1 MGHPP
6 LWLAPLPVLPQPE
19 QPLPA
24 LTGAQPAVPVGV
36 WGVTGAMFKTIF
48 DHSPEAIAL
57 TRVRDGVLV
66 EVNTEWLHLTGYSR
80 DEALGRTAVDMGH
93 WLDPEERKR
102 VFAPLYQGGR
112 VVDADVTLVMK
123 DRNPRVV
130 RMNATLV
137 HEQGEAY
144 ILLYLRD
151 VTAERLAH
159 EALRAGEQALEQ
171 TNDKLN
177 RQVKLYELTESLAK
191 VGHWVAYPD
200 TTDLMIS
207 RGAARI
213 GGMVEQSLLKRG
225 ELIEGVQPEDRPQ
238 VEQALQ
244 RMDGEVVEYRWR
256 RPDGQ
261 MIWVRARFYR
271 QIKDGAI
278 QAEMGVIQEF
288 TDEHQV
294 RQSLENQLAFIHK
307 ITSRA
312 PGLVYEYQ
320 MWPDGKYVFPFVSA
334 GVQQIYGVTP
344 EQAYAD
350 PVSVF
355 QCIHP
360 DDMRLV
366 IKSTWAAM
374 GAVQPWRCE
383 FRVGRP
389 GEPDRWM
396 LGNSLPE
403 LQPDGSVLFCG
414 SITDITAQKE
424 ALARL
429 QASEERFRSLSA
441 LSSDWYWEQDAEFRF
456 VRIDGNGL
464 SSAKLASD
472 AAIGH
477 TRWESGAMGVGPAQ
491 WAAHKAQLL
500 AHETFHDFE
509 MQRILKDGTYMWA
522 SISGAPIFDADG
534 VFCGYRGTGRDISA
548 RKQAEAEIER
558 LAFFDSLTSLPNRRM
573 LIDRLEHAVAASAR
587 HGHHGALLFIDLDNF
602 KILNDTLGHHMG
614 DLLLKQ
620 VASRLQECVRDVD
633 TVARLGGDEFVVML
647 EELGAVAAEA
657 ASQAEMVS
665 KKILQALNQQFALG
679 SHQLHSSPSIGVT
692 LFHQH
697 THSVDELLKRA
708 DLAMYQAK
716 AAGRN
721 TLRFFDPEMQA
732 AASARAALEADLRQ
746 GLLRNEFM
754 LYYQRVVDD
763 QGHTTGVEA
772 LLRWRHPERGLV
784 PPGEFIPVAEQT
796 GLILP
801 LGQWVL
807 EAACAQ
813 LVAWSAKPHTQK
825 LTMAVNVS
833 ARQFKHPDFSN
844 HILSLLRLS
853 GANPYRLKLELT
865 ESLLLSDFDEVIVK
879 MSELRSIGVGFS
891 LDDFGT
897 GYSSLAYLKRLP
909 LDQLKI
915 DQSFVRDV
923 LTDPNDAAIARTIL
937 NLARSLDL
945 GVVAEGVETAGQRDF
960 LLRNGC
966 KAFQG
971 YFFGRP
977 VPVEQLELPAP

>member
-1 MGHPP
+1 M
-6 LWLAPLPVLPQPE
+6 LPQPE
-19 QPLPA
+19 QPQPA
-24 LTGAQPAVPVGV
+24 LTGAQPAVPVV
-36 WGVTGAMFKTIF
+36 DWGVTGGMFKTIF
-48 DHSPEAIAL
+48 DRSPEAIAL
-57 TRVRDGVLV
+57 IRERDDVLV
-66 EVNTEWLHLTGYSR
+66 EVNTEWSHLTGYSR

-93 WLDPEERKR
+93 WLDPQERKR
-102 VFAPLYQGGR
+102 VFAPLHEGGR
-112 VVDADVTLVMK
+112 VVDTDVTLVMK

-130 RMNATLV
+130 RMNAALV
-137 HEQGEAY
+137 HELGEAY

-200 TTDLMIS
+200 APDLQIS
-207 RGAARI
+207 RGAAHI
-213 GGMVEQSLLKRG
+213 GGMDAQTLLQRG
-225 ELIEGVQPEDRPQ
+225 DLMTNLVQEDRAQ

-261 MIWVRARFYR
+261 VIWVRARFYR
-271 QIKDGAI
+271 QTKDGVI

-374 GAVQPWRCE
+374 GAVEPWRCE

-464 SSAKLASD
+464 SSAKLASE
-472 AAIGH
+472 AAIGR
-477 TRWESGAMGVGPAQ
+477 TRWESGALGVGPAQ

-522 SISGAPIFDADG
+522 SISGAPIFNAEG
-534 VFCGYRGTGRDISA
+534 EFCGYRGTGRDISA
-548 RKQAEAEIER
+548 RKLAEAEIER

-573 LIDRLEHAVAASAR
+573 LIDRLEHAVAASA
-587 HGHHGALLFIDLDNF
+587 D
-602 KILNDTLGHHMG
+602 
-614 DLLLKQ
+614 Q
-620 VASRLQECVRDVD
+620 P
-633 TVARLGGDEFVVML
+633 
-647 EELGAVAAEA
+647 AAQPA
-657 ASQAEMVS
+657 APPLAQ
-665 KKILQALNQQFALG
+665 
-679 SHQLHSSPSIGVT
+679 PS
-692 LFHQH
+692 
-697 THSVDELLKRA
+697 
-708 DLAMYQAK
+708 
-716 AAGRN
+716 
-721 TLRFFDPEMQA
+721 
-732 AASARAALEADLRQ
+732 
-746 GLLRNEFM
+746 
-754 LYYQRVVDD
+754 
-763 QGHTTGVEA
+763 
-772 LLRWRHPERGLV
+772 
-784 PPGEFIPVAEQT
+784 
-796 GLILP
+796 
-801 LGQWVL
+801 
-807 EAACAQ
+807 
-813 LVAWSAKPHTQK
+813 
-825 LTMAVNVS
+825 
-833 ARQFKHPDFSN
+833 
-844 HILSLLRLS
+844 
-853 GANPYRLKLELT
+853 
-865 ESLLLSDFDEVIVK
+865 
-879 MSELRSIGVGFS
+879 
-891 LDDFGT
+891 
-897 GYSSLAYLKRLP
+897 
-909 LDQLKI
+909 
-915 DQSFVRDV
+915 
-923 LTDPNDAAIARTIL
+923 
-937 NLARSLDL
+937 
-945 GVVAEGVETAGQRDF
+945 
-960 LLRNGC
+960 
-966 KAFQG
+966 
-971 YFFGRP
+971 
-977 VPVEQLELPAP
+977 

>member
-1 MGHPP
+1 
-6 LWLAPLPVLPQPE
+6 
-19 QPLPA
+19 
-24 LTGAQPAVPVGV
+24 
-36 WGVTGAMFKTIF
+36 MFRTIF

-66 EVNTEWLHLTGYSR
+66 EVNTEWLHLTGYAR
-80 DEALGRTAVDMGH
+80 AEALGRTAIEIGH
-93 WLDPEERKR
+93 WLDPEERQR
-102 VFAPLYQGGR
+102 VFAPLYDGGR

-130 RMNATLV
+130 RMNAALV
-137 HEQGEAY
+137 HEQGEAF

-171 TNDKLN
+171 ANDKLN
-177 RQVKLYELTESLAK
+177 RQVKLHELTESLAK
-191 VGHWVAYPD
+191 VGHWVAYPGVP
-200 TTDLMIS
+200 DLQIS
-207 RGAARI
+207 RGAAHI
-213 GGMVEQSLLKRG
+213 AGMDAQVLLKRG
-225 ELIEGVQPEDRPQ
+225 ELIEGVHIEDRPL

-244 RMDGEVVEYRWR
+244 RMDGEVIEYRWQ

-261 MIWVRARFYR
+261 LIWVRARFYR
-271 QIKDGAI
+271 QWKDGVS
-278 QAEMGVIQEF
+278 QAEMGVIQEV
-288 TDEHQV
+288 TDEHRV
-294 RQSLENQLAFIHK
+294 RQNLENQLAFIRK

-320 MWPDGKYVFPFVSA
+320 MWPDGRYVFPFVSA
-334 GVQQIYGVTP
+334 GIQQIYGLTP
-344 EQAYAD
+344 EQTYAD
-350 PVSVF
+350 PTAVF
-355 QCIHP
+355 RRIHP
-360 DDMRLV
+360 EDTRLV
-366 IKSTWAAM
+366 IKSTWMAM
-374 GAVQPWRCE
+374 NAMEPWRCE
-383 FRVGRP
+383 FRVGTAGGP
-389 GEPDRWM
+389 ERWM
-396 LGNSLPE
+396 LGHSLPE
-403 LQPDGSVLFCG
+403 LQTDGSVLFCG

-464 SSAKLASD
+464 SSAKLASE
-472 AAIGH
+472 AAIGK
-477 TRWESGAMGVGPAQ
+477 TRWDSGAQGVSPAQ
-491 WAAHKAQLL
+491 WEQHKAQLL

-509 MQRILKDGTYMWA
+509 MQRILKDGSYMWA
-522 SISGAPIFDADG
+522 SISGAPIFNAEG
-534 VFCGYRGTGRDISA
+534 EFCGYRGTGRDVSA
-548 RKQAEAEIER
+548 RKLAEAEIER
-558 LAFFDSLTSLPNRRM
+558 LAFFDSLTGLPNRRM
-573 LIDRLEHAVAASAR
+573 LIDRLEHALAASAR
-587 HGHHGALLFIDLDNF
+587 HCHHGALLFIDLDNF

-620 VASRLQECVRDVD
+620 VASRLQACVRDVD

-647 EELGAVAAEA
+647 EELGAVATEA
-657 ASQAEMVS
+657 AGQAEMVS
-665 KKILQALNQQFALG
+665 KKILQALNQQYALG

-697 THSVDELLKRA
+697 SQTVDELLKRA

-732 AASARAALEADLRQ
+732 AASARAAMEADLRQ

-763 QGHTTGVEA
+763 QGRTTGVEA
-772 LLRWRHPERGLV
+772 LLRWNHPERGLV

-813 LVAWSAKPHTQK
+813 LVAWSARPHTQK

>member
-1 MGHPP
+1 
-6 LWLAPLPVLPQPE
+6 
-19 QPLPA
+19 
-24 LTGAQPAVPVGV
+24 
-36 WGVTGAMFKTIF
+36 MFRTIF

-66 EVNTEWLHLTGYSR
+66 EVNTEWQHLTGYSR
-80 DEALGRTAVDMGH
+80 AEALGRTAVEMGH
-93 WLDPEERKR
+93 WLDPEQREH
-102 VFAPLYQGGR
+102 VFAPLHAGSR

-130 RMNATLV
+130 RMNAALV
-137 HEQGEAY
+137 HEKDEAY
-144 ILLYLRD
+144 VLLYLRD

-159 EALRAGEQALEQ
+159 EALRAGEQALELA
-171 TNDKLN
+171 NDKLN
-177 RQVKLYELTESLAK
+177 RQVKLHELTESLAK
-191 VGHWVAYPD
+191 VGHWVAYPGTMD
-200 TTDLMIS
+200 MQIS
-207 RGAARI
+207 RGAAHI
-213 GGMVEQSLLKRG
+213 GGMAEQTLLKRG
-225 ELIEGVQPEDRPQ
+225 ELIEGVQAEDRPQ

-244 RMDGEVVEYRWR
+244 RMDGEMVEYRWR

-261 MIWVRARFYR
+261 LIWVRARFYR
-271 QIKDGAI
+271 QLKDGVS
-278 QAEMGVIQEF
+278 QAEMGVIQEV
-288 TDEHQV
+288 TEEHRV

-320 MWPDGKYVFPFVSA
+320 MWPDGRYIFPFVSA

-344 EQAYAD
+344 EQVYQN
-350 PVSVF
+350 PTRVF
-355 QCIHP
+355 HGIYPEDAALVQKTTLEA
-360 DDMRLV
+360 MR
-366 IKSTWAAM
+366 K
-374 GAVQPWRCE
+374 VQPWRCE
-383 FRVGRP
+383 FRVGSE
-389 GEPDRWM
+389 GGAVRWM

-403 LQPDGSVLFCG
+403 KQADGSVLFCG

-424 ALARL
+424 ALERL
-429 QASEERFRSLSA
+429 QASEERFRSLSS

-456 VRIDGNGL
+456 VRIDNWEQDAEFRFVRIDGSGV
-464 SSAKLASD
+464 SGTKLVSE
-472 AAIGH
+472 AATGR
-477 TRWESGAMGVGPAQ
+477 TRWDSGVEGVSAAQ
-491 WAAHKAQLL
+491 WEKHKAQLL

-509 MQRILKDGTYMWA
+509 IRRVLQDGSYMWA
-522 SISGAPIFDADG
+522 AISGAPIFDAAG
-534 VFCGYRGTGRDISA
+534 EFCGYRGTGRDISA
-548 RKQAEAEIER
+548 RKQAEADIER
-558 LAFFDSLTSLPNRRM
+558 LAFFDALTNLPNRRL
-573 LIDRLEHAVAASAR
+573 LIDRLGHAVATSAR
-587 HGHHGALLFIDLDNF
+587 NGNHGALLFIDLDNF

-614 DLLLKQ
+614 DMLLEQ
-620 VASRLQECVRDVD
+620 VALRLKDCVRDVD

-647 EELGAVAAEA
+647 EELGTVATEA
-657 ASQAEMVS
+657 ASQAETVA

-679 SHQLHSSPSIGVT
+679 NHQLHSSPSIGVT

-697 THSVDELLKRA
+697 TQSVDELLKHA

-732 AASARAALEADLRQ
+732 AASARATLEADLRQ

-772 LLRWRHPERGLV
+772 LLRWKHPERGLV

-807 EAACAQ
+807 DAACAQ
-813 LVAWSAKPHTQK
+813 LVAWSAKPHTQR

-865 ESLLLSDFDEVIVK
+865 ESLMLSDFDEVIDK
-879 MSELRSIGVGFS
+879 MSELRAIGVGFS

-960 LLRNGC
+960 LLRSGC

>member
-1 MGHPP
+1 MP
-6 LWLAPLPVLPQPE
+6 AP
-19 QPLPA
+19 
-24 LTGAQPAVPVGV
+24 TGAQPAVPVAA
-36 WGVTGAMFKTIF
+36 WGVAEGIFKTIF

-80 DEALGRTAVDMGH
+80 EEALGRTAVEMGH

-102 VFAPLYQGGR
+102 VFAPLYEGSR

-130 RMNATLV
+130 RMNAALV
-137 HEQGEAY
+137 RERDEAY

-171 TNDKLN
+171 ANDKLN
-177 RQVKLYELTESLAK
+177 RQVKLHELTESLAK
-191 VGHWVAYPD
+191 VGHWVAYPG
-200 TTDLMIS
+200 TTDLQIS
-207 RGAARI
+207 RGAAHI
-213 GGMVEQSLLKRG
+213 GGMAEQTLLKRG
-225 ELIEGVQPEDRPQ
+225 ELIEGVQAEDRPQ

-261 MIWVRARFYR
+261 LIWVRARFYR
-271 QIKDGAI
+271 QIKDGVI
-278 QAEMGVIQEF
+278 QAEMGVIQEV
-288 TDEHQV
+288 TDEHRV

-320 MWPDGKYVFPFVSA
+320 MWPDGRYIFPFVSA

-344 EQAYAD
+344 EQVYED
-350 PVSVF
+350 PTRVF
-355 QCIHP
+355 HGIHP
-360 DDMRLV
+360 EDMALV
-366 IKSTWAAM
+366 QKSTWQAM
-374 GAVQPWRCE
+374 TRVQPWRCE
-383 FRVGRP
+383 FRVGGG
-389 GEPDRWM
+389 GEPVRWM

-403 LQPDGSVLFCG
+403 MQADGSVLFCG

-424 ALARL
+424 ALERL

-464 SSAKLASD
+464 GSSKLASD
-472 AAIGH
+472 AAIGK
-477 TRWESGAMGVGPAQ
+477 TRWDSGGQGVSPAQ
-491 WAAHKAQLL
+491 WAQHKAQLL

-509 MQRILKDGTYMWA
+509 MQRILKDGSYMWA
-522 SISGAPIFDADG
+522 SISGAPIFNAEG
-534 VFCGYRGTGRDISA
+534 EFCGYRGTGRDISS
-548 RKQAEAEIER
+548 RKLAEAEIER
-558 LAFFDSLTSLPNRRM
+558 LAFFDALTGLPNRRM
-573 LIDRLEHAVAASAR
+573 LIDRLEHAVAGSAR

-647 EELGAVAAEA
+647 EELGAVSADA
-657 ASQAEMVS
+657 ASQAEMVA
-665 KKILQALNQQFALG
+665 KKILQMLNQQFALG

-692 LFHQH
+692 LFYQH
-697 THSVDELLKRA
+697 THTVDELLKRA

-754 LYYQRVVDD
+754 LYYQQVVDD
-763 QGHTTGVEA
+763 QGNITGVEA
-772 LLRWRHPERGLV
+772 LLRWHHPERGLV
-784 PPGEFIPVAEQT
+784 SPGEFIPVAEQT

-813 LVAWSAKPHTQK
+813 LVAWSTKPHTQR
-825 LTMAVNVS
+825 LTIAVNVS
-833 ARQFKHPDFSN
+833 ARQFKHPEFSN

-977 VPVEQLELPAP
+977 VPVEQLELPVP